1 MRNDLDKVISFYNS
15 EPKSTYEPQ
24 TQLIKTLQEY
34 KCKRNEWPIA
44 ELPSGEEVI
53 ERYLKANKVSAEN
66 IQEVKEKYIPSGL
79 PIFKF
84 LREGK
89 LIDEPYTEQP
99 EEQKLIAQTHAAQ
112 VFIDKLLGGEHE
124 HELHS

>member
-66 IQEVKEKYIPSGL
+66 IQEVKKKNTSL
-79 PIFKF
+79 
-84 LREGK
+84 
-89 LIDEPYTEQP
+89 
-99 EEQKLIAQTHAAQ
+99 AAYLSSNFSAK
-112 VFIDKLLGGEHE
+112 VSLSMNHILNNLKNKNL
-124 HELHS
+124 